1 MARGLLMQA
10 VQLEIVRPLLV
21 RKTGDEKVRITKILQ
36 LASMMLV
43 AGSLFAA
50 TTQSPD
56 AVWSKIRDKTRI
68 QNLQVE
74 TTANGI
80 QLLGTA
86 PLLKDKLKAE
96 EIAKDKFA
104 GNVVN
109 NITVQSPQQ
118 SDREITV
125 NVIDNI
131 RRELPSKF
139 LFNNLSAETHNGNV
153 ILTGQLRD
161 AYLADQAVDAAAE
174 VPGVQSVINRM
185 QIAAPS
191 LSDDRLR
198 VAILRNF
205 YRDGTLVNSLTG
217 AQPSISILVNSS
229 RVTLVGIVSSNVEK
243 MKAEMLARA
252 IPGVLNVSNQ
262 ITVE

>member
-1 MARGLLMQA
+1 MVLL
-10 VQLEIVRPLLV
+10 
-21 RKTGDEKVRITKILQ
+21 
-36 LASMMLV
+36 

-50 TTQSPD
+50 TQNPD
-56 AVWSKIRDKTRI
+56 AVWSKIRDKTQI

-109 NITVQSPQQ
+109 NITVQAPQQ

-153 ILTGQLRD
+153 ILSGQLRD
-161 AYLADQAVDAAAE
+161 AYLADEAVDAAAE
-174 VPGVQSVINRM
+174 VPGVQSVINKM
-185 QIAAPS
+185 QIAPPS

-198 VAILRNF
+198 IAILRSF
-205 YRDGTLVNSLTG
+205 YRDGTLLNSLTG
-217 AQPSISILVNSS
+217 AQPSVSILVNSS
-229 RVTLVGIVSSNVEK
+229 RVTLVGIVNSNVEK
-243 MKAEMLARA
+243 MKAETIARS
-252 IPGVLNVSNQ
+252 IPGVLSVSNQ
-262 ITVE
+262 IAVE

>member
-1 MARGLLMQA
+1 MQVHLSFEA
-10 VQLEIVRPLLV
+10 TASEL
-21 RKTGDEKVRITKILQ
+21 TGDEKVRITKKILQ
-36 LASMMLV
+36 VLSMVLL

-50 TTQSPD
+50 TTNLD
-56 AVWSKIRDKTRI
+56 AVRNQIQDKAHI
-68 QNLQVE
+68 QNLQIE
-74 TTANGI
+74 QTNNGV

-86 PLLKDKLKAE
+86 ALLKDKLKAE
-96 EIAKDKFA
+96 DIAKDKL
-104 GNVVN
+104 GSNVTS
-109 NITVQSPQQ
+109 NITVQAPQQ

-153 ILTGQLRD
+153 ILSGQLRD
-161 AYLADQAVDAAAE
+161 AYLADQAIDAAAE
-174 VPGVQSVINRM
+174 VPGVQSVINKM
-185 QIAAPS
+185 QVAPPS

-198 VAILRNF
+198 IAILRRL

-217 AQPSISILVNSS
+217 AQPSMSILVNSG
-229 RVTLVGIVSSNVEK
+229 RVTLVGVVNSNVEK
-243 MKAEMLARA
+243 MKAETIARST
-252 IPGVLNVSNQ
+252 PGVLNVSNQ